1 LPSKRKPSNCRIA
14 RPDARYDHK
23 VIDLVEAASGGDKAV
38 PELPQVKK
46 LELVRGAG
54 LEFGVFDVHPA

>member
-1 LPSKRKPSNCRIA
+1 
-14 RPDARYDHK
+14 